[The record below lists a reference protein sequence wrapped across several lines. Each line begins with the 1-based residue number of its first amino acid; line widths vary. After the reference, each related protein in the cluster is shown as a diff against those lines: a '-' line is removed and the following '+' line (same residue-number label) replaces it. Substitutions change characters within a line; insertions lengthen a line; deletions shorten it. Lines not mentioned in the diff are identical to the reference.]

1 MRFVG
6 MGRYLAVLW
15 VLLLSLGLSLT
26 GVAPAQAAYC
36 QTLDGHKI
44 CIVAI
49 KRSAN
54 RYWEYQST
62 VSIDGQPQPSQVYD
76 CRSRVIV
83 EPDGTI
89 FSFYRNDPGTVVCS
103 LYRERSKSL
112 QLFDLKAPPQA
123 PLPKAPTQ

>member
-1 MRFVG
+1 MKSAG
-6 MGRYLAVLW
+6 IRYLAALW
-15 VLLLSLGLSLT
+15 VLLLSL
-26 GVAPAQAAYC
+26 VWVPPAQAAYC
-36 QTLDGHKI
+36 QTLNDHKI
-44 CIVAI
+44 CIVTI

-62 VSIDGQPQPSQVYD
+62 VSIDVQPQPRQVYD

-112 QLFDLKAPPQA
+112 QLFDLKAPQSRPIG
-123 PLPKAPTQ
+123 P